1 MTREEIVAFFERRD
15 ESWRRKDAD
24 GLAADFSEDA
34 VLESPIGG
42 TARGRSAIR
51 EAQAKVLK
59 AFQNLEMRRSDLVI
73 DGDRTASSFQLSGT
87 HSGEFLGVQPT
98 GKKVKIRGVSL
109 ITIDGAKITHER
121 RIYDFTGYLVKTGVL
136 KVKPA

>member
-1 MTREEIVAFFERRD
+1 MTREEIVALFERRD
-15 ESWRRKDAD
+15 ESWRRRDAD
-24 GLAADFSEDA
+24 GLTADFAEDA

-73 DGDRTASSFQLSGT
+73 DGNRAASSFELSGT
-87 HSGEFLGVQPT
+87 HSGEFLGVQAT
-98 GKKVKIRGVSL
+98 GKKLKVRGVIL
-109 ITIDGAKITHER
+109 TTIDGDKITHER